1 MWMKIYIFLF
11 FISYPV
17 FSTEIELNI
26 DRAAKA
32 WFVVKNSSQVEAL
45 DLKSSELN
53 KIKLDAPL
61 WISMDGAVP
70 MILWPV
76 SSNVKNV
83 ELNALSYEE
92 AGVERVNVFSDQ
104 ALSEVVLSLN
114 QINAMIQNRSLD
126 EATRVLD
133 QLQARFP
140 RIAFLDFSRA
150 SLLYLRGQNVEA
162 LNALERALKVHPQ
175 YAPGLELRREL
186 KRGGGA

>member
-1 MWMKIYIFLF
+1 MWMKIYILLF

-26 DRAAKA
+26 DRAAMA

>member
-1 MWMKIYIFLF
+1 MWLKLF
-11 FISYPV
+11 FFLIFISSFA

-45 DLKSSELN
+45 ELKSSELN
-53 KIKLDAPL
+53 KINLNAPL
-61 WISMDGAVP
+61 WIAMDGAVP

-126 EATRVLD
+126 EAKRVLD
-133 QLQARFP
+133 ELQSRFP

-162 LNALERALKVHPQ
+162 LTALERALKVHPQ
-175 YAPGLELRREL
+175 YGPGLELRREL
-186 KRGGGA
+186 KRGGGV